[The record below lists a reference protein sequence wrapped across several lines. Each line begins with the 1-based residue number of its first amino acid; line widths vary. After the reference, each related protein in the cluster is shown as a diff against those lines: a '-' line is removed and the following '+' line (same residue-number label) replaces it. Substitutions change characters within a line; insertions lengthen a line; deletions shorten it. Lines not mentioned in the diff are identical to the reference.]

1 VRKLTDAAG
10 PATPSIVRDALSR
23 LLGRREPAPLILLY
37 HSIAEVESDPWS
49 LSVSPAHFAEHLDVI
64 TSSHRPLPLSELVRL
79 SADGRAP
86 PDAVALT
93 IDDGYANNLL
103 AAKPLLE
110 RAGVPATVFIA
121 TGMLGGSEFWWD
133 EIARIVLGTSGGSPL
148 RLRFPDGEREWPVEE
163 SLDADAMR
171 VHRAWRASR
180 DAPTTMRQRA
190 FLELYRLMRALTPNE
205 RATVLAELGAWSG
218 APSVAAP
225 LRSLTEAE
233 LAELARGAL
242 VEIGAHTVSHPVLAT
257 LPFDAQR
264 KEMVESRARLFDL
277 LDRSVTS
284 LAYPFGGRKEY
295 SADSVAI
302 ARELGFDLACA
313 NVHGALRPTADRL
326 ELPRVMIRDW
336 SGEELE
342 RRLRVYA
349 RD

>member
-1 VRKLTDAAG
+1 M
-10 PATPSIVRDALSR
+10 RDALSR
-23 LLGRREPAPLILLY
+23 LLGGRKRAPLILLY

-64 TSSHRPLPLSELVRL
+64 TSSHRPLPLSELVRR

-133 EIARIVLGTSGGSPL
+133 ELARLVLDTSGGSPL
-148 RLRFPDGEREWPVEE
+148 RLRFPDGEREWPVVEE
-163 SLDADAMR
+163 SMDADAMR

-190 FLELYRLMRALTPNE
+190 FLELYRLMRALRPDE
-205 RATVLAELGAWSG
+205 RAAVMSELGAWSG
-218 APSVAAP
+218 AASVGAP

-233 LAELARGAL
+233 LAELARGTL

-257 LPFDAQR
+257 LPLDAQR
-264 KEMVESRARLFDL
+264 SEMFESRARLTDL
-277 LDRSVTS
+277 LDRPITS
-284 LAYPFGGRKEY
+284 LAYPFGGPKEY
-295 SADSVAI
+295 SAGSVAI

-313 NVHGALRPTADRL
+313 NVHGALRPTTDRH

-336 SGEELE
+336 GGEELE